1 MVTGAARGQGR
12 AHAQALAEAG
22 ADVVVTDV
30 CRDIASVPYALADE
44 DDLAETAALVE
55 KAGRRAVVVEADVRD
70 RAAMEGVVARAVTD
84 LGGLDIVVANAGIC
98 GFGSMPTL
106 TAAQWDDML
115 AVNLTGVFHTF
126 RAAVPHL
133 VAQGAGR
140 LIAISSGA
148 GRTGTPNLSHY
159 AATKWGVIGF
169 VKSVALEVAP
179 HGVTANVV
187 CPSTVDTPMV
197 HNDALYGL
205 FAPDLEERTSDNLTA
220 SAEAGDVRVEYRPVS
235 GGLLLQAVELVVS
248 SQFGST
254 SMLQR
259 KLRVGFAKAG
269 RLMDIL
275 ESRGVVGPSEGSKAR
290 DVLVKPDEV
299 DAVIATLQGE
309 L

>member
-1 MVTGAARGQGR
+1 MAELSGRVAIVTGAARGQGR
-12 AHAQALAEAG
+12 SHAQALAEAG
-22 ADVVVTDV
+22 ADVVITDV
-30 CRDIASVPYALADE
+30 CQDIASVPYALSSE

-55 KAGRRAVVVEADVRD
+55 KAGGRVLVVPADVRD
-70 RAAMEGVVARAVTD
+70 RAAMDDVVGRAVAD

-106 TAAQWDDML
+106 SAAQWDDML

-133 VAQGAGR
+133 VAQGSGR

-187 CPSTVDTPMV
+187 CPATVDTPMV

-205 FAPDLEERTSDNLTA
+205 FAPDLDERTKDTVRPRYEAMNPMGVAWLDPIAISHAVLFLASDA
-220 SAEAGDVRVEYRPVS
+220 SRFVS
-235 GGLLLQAVELVVS
+235 GETIEVS
-248 SQFGST
+248 AGGSAH
-254 SMLQR
+254 R
-259 KLRVGFAKAG
+259 
-269 RLMDIL
+269 
-275 ESRGVVGPSEGSKAR
+275 
-290 DVLVKPDEV
+290 
-299 DAVIATLQGE
+299 
-309 L
+309 